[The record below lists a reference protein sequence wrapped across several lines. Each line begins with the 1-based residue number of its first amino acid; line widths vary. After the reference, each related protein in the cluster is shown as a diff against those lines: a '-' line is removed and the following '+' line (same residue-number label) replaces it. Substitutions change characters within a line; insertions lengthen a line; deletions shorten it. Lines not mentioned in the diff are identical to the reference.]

1 MTAAGISGDVRVPEE
16 LRPGQMSAL
25 VLGRVIM
32 GDVAVTLVDLAQRGL
47 VEVTEIRDSETA
59 SADWALAVKARPVL
73 PPDLL
78 VYEKTLLDGLSSY
91 DQAARLQ
98 VLAAEFSLVLS
109 KVRTELIR
117 EAVRRGWLRHWRHGQ
132 RTPEGGELARQLR
145 AFSSELRQ
153 LKAEQGEDVLA
164 RDWLPYALHF
174 GLVSCNR
181 IPLARFARSWVDA
194 FRGLESWSRTEPRPR
209 RPDEE
214 IPFPK
219 DEWRGMSLDL
229 AAAWEMGL

>member
-1 MTAAGISGDVRVPEE
+1 MVAAEISGGARVPEE
-16 LRPGQMSAL
+16 LRPGQMSVL

-47 VEVTEIRDSETA
+47 VRVTEIRDSETA
-59 SADWALAVKARPVL
+59 SADWALAVEARPVSR
-73 PPDLL
+73 PDLL
-78 VYEKTLLDGLSSY
+78 VYEKTLLDGLSGY
-91 DQAARLQ
+91 DQSARLR

-109 KVRTELIR
+109 KVRSELIR
-117 EAVRRGWLRHWRHGQ
+117 EAVRRGWLGHWRHGR
-132 RTPEGGELARQLR
+132 RTSAGEELARQLC
-145 AFSSELRQ
+145 AFRSELRR
-153 LKAEQGEDVLA
+153 LKAEQGEDALA
-164 RDWLPYALHF
+164 RDWLPFALHF
-174 GLVSCNR
+174 GLVSCDR

-194 FRGLESWSRTEPRPR
+194 FKGLESWSHTEPRPR